1 MRSKRS
7 DPGWVTSPLW
17 ESSTLWNAVNRVYG
31 KQSPPVYTVTPITPE
46 CCGHCLDLYG
56 SNVQMFIC
64 QTSNDMTSNLMEN
77 LAQKPNFTTMAF
89 AERPTQNDVILR
101 LANNSTA
108 APQPTNEKQPMLRVW
123 CAGSQ
128 LPRNSPTI
136 RRREST
142 QVLEVV
148 ARSRRAA
155 GD

>member
-1 MRSKRS
+1 
-7 DPGWVTSPLW
+7 
-17 ESSTLWNAVNRVYG
+17 
-31 KQSPPVYTVTPITPE
+31 
-46 CCGHCLDLYG
+46 
-56 SNVQMFIC
+56 MFIC
-64 QTSNDMTSNLMEN
+64 QTTSNDMTSNLMEN
-77 LAQKPNFTTMAF
+77 LAQKPNFTMTAF

-101 LANNSTA
+101 LANHSKA

-155 GD
+155 GH